1 MYYHVAVTNEKCK
14 NSEKKFYYPI
24 FELDITEK
32 ERVYKI
38 AREYNGGERTRI
50 KGGFISNRQYPEMII
65 VQSEE
70 KAEAFK
76 ENLFIEIL
84 KEASIPYDYDR
95 TISYFNQPTVDVIM
109 NEKKDTD
116 DDITLSIFDH
126 VEKET
131 KLKTLLADTNVV
143 KNKRD
148 TEDDITAKVF
158 DLVEKETKLT
168 IETETKLKTLL
179 ADTDVVKNKRVF
191 IVHGHDEA
199 IEVKASQLIKDLGLE
214 PVILHEES
222 DKGQTIIEKL
232 ERCTDVG
239 FGIILY
245 TPCDHGGEMGS
256 DSMMPRAR
264 QNVVFEHGMLIG
276 KLGRGRVCAL
286 LKGDIEK
293 PSDISGI
300 IYKTIDDKGMWR
312 IEVAKE
318 LDEAGYDVDMNKL
331 LKIKKKM

>member
-1 MYYHVAVTNEKCK
+1 MFYHIAVTNENCK
-14 NSEKKFYYPI
+14 NLEKKSHYPI
-24 FELDITEK
+24 YELNITEMGRIYEIVRK
-32 ERVYKI
+32 
-38 AREYNGGERTRI
+38 YNRGEQVRI
-50 KGGFISNRQYPEMII
+50 KNRFIDNHQYPEMMI

-70 KAEAFK
+70 TAEKFVK
-76 ENLFIEIL
+76 KHEQELER
-84 KEASIPYDYDR
+84 SG
-95 TISYFNQPTVDVIM
+95 YFMFDHRQLPDKFF
-109 NEKKDTD
+109 NEK
-116 DDITLSIFDH
+116 
-126 VEKET
+126 
-131 KLKTLLADTNVV
+131 
-143 KNKRD
+143 RD
-148 TEDDITAKVF
+148 REDDITAKVF
-158 DLVEKETKLT
+158 DHVEKETHPKAR
-168 IETETKLKTLL
+168 L
-179 ADTDVVKNKRVF
+179 ANTDVVKNKRVF
-191 IVHGHDEA
+191 IVHGHDET
-199 IEVKASQLIKDLGLE
+199 IEVKASQLIKDLGFE
-214 PVILHEES
+214 PVILHEEP

-331 LKIKKKM
+331 LKTKKKM

>member
-1 MYYHVAVTNEKCK
+1 MYYHIAVTNENCK
-14 NSEKKFYYPI
+14 NSEKKSHYPV
-24 FELDITEK
+24 FDLDITEK
-32 ERVYKI
+32 ESMYEIVRKYDRGEKI
-38 AREYNGGERTRI
+38 RL
-50 KGGFISNRQYPEMII
+50 KGAFIDNCQYPEMMI

-70 KAEAFK
+70 KAETFK
-76 ENLFIEIL
+76 KNLINEIA
-84 KEASIPYDYDR
+84 KKASIHYGYDR
-95 TISYFNQPTVDVIM
+95 AISYYDQPTVNVIM
-109 NEKKDTD
+109 NEKK
-116 DDITLSIFDH
+116 
-126 VEKET
+126 
-131 KLKTLLADTNVV
+131 
-143 KNKRD
+143 D

-158 DLVEKETKLT
+158 DHVEKETQPKAR
-168 IETETKLKTLL
+168 L
-179 ADTDVVKNKRVF
+179 ANTDVVKNKKVF

>member
-1 MYYHVAVTNEKCK
+1 MYYHVAVTNENCK
-14 NSEKKFYYPI
+14 NSGKKSHYPVY
-24 FELDITEK
+24 ELDITEMGRIYEIVRK
-32 ERVYKI
+32 
-38 AREYNGGERTRI
+38 YNRGEQVRI
-50 KGGFISNRQYPEMII
+50 KNRFIDNHQYPEMMI

-70 KAEAFK
+70 TAEKFVK
-76 ENLFIEIL
+76 KHEQELER
-84 KEASIPYDYDR
+84 SG
-95 TISYFNQPTVDVIM
+95 YFMFDHRQLSDKFF
-109 NEKKDTD
+109 NEK
-116 DDITLSIFDH
+116 
-126 VEKET
+126 
-131 KLKTLLADTNVV
+131 
-143 KNKRD
+143 RD
-148 TEDDITAKVF
+148 REDDITAKVF
-158 DLVEKETKLT
+158 DHVEKEAQ
-168 IETETKLKTLL
+168 LKARL
-179 ADTDVVKNKRVF
+179 ANTDVVKNKKVF
-191 IVHGHDEA
+191 IVHGHDET

-214 PVILHEES
+214 PVILHEEP

-256 DSMMPRAR
+256 GSMMPRAR

-286 LKGDIEK
+286 LKGGIEK

-300 IYKTIDDKGMWR
+300 IYKTIDDKGMWK

-318 LDEAGYDVDMNKL
+318 LDEAGYDVDMNKF

>member
-1 MYYHVAVTNEKCK
+1 MWATNQNIDTMYYHVAVTNEKCK

-70 KAEAFK
+70 KAETFK
-76 ENLFIEIL
+76 ENLINEIF
-84 KEASIPYDYDR
+84 KEASIHYDYDR
-95 TISYFNQPTVDVIM
+95 TISYYDQPTVNVIM
-109 NEKKDTD
+109 NEKK
-116 DDITLSIFDH
+116 
-126 VEKET
+126 
-131 KLKTLLADTNVV
+131 
-143 KNKRD
+143 D

-158 DLVEKETKLT
+158 DHVEKETHPKVR
-168 IETETKLKTLL
+168 L

-191 IVHGHDEA
+191 IVHGHDET
-199 IEVKASQLIKDLGLE
+199 IEVKASQLIKDLGFE
-214 PVILHEES
+214 PVILHEEP

-331 LKIKKKM
+331 LKTKKKM

>member
-1 MYYHVAVTNEKCK
+1 MRVTNQNIDTMYYHVVVTNEKCK
-14 NSEKKFYYPI
+14 NSKEKPLYPVY
-24 FELDITEK
+24 ELDITEEK
-32 ERVYKI
+32 RVYEIVRK
-38 AREYNGGERTRI
+38 YNRGEQVRI
-50 KGGFISNRQYPEMII
+50 KGTFTNNRDYPKMMI

-70 KAEAFK
+70 TAKKFVEKQEEKFERMGVVYYDPDSLSDKIFK
-76 ENLFIEIL
+76 
-84 KEASIPYDYDR
+84 
-95 TISYFNQPTVDVIM
+95 
-109 NEKKDTD
+109 EKKDTE
-116 DDITLSIFDH
+116 DDITTKVFDH

-131 KLKTLLADTNVV
+131 QPKARLAN
-143 KNKRD
+143 
-148 TEDDITAKVF
+148 
-158 DLVEKETKLT
+158 
-168 IETETKLKTLL
+168 
-179 ADTDVVKNKRVF
+179 TDVVKNKKVF
-191 IVHGHDEA
+191 IVHGHDET

-214 PVILHEES
+214 PVILHEEP

-245 TPCDHGGEMGS
+245 TPCDYGGEMGS

>member
-1 MYYHVAVTNEKCK
+1 MYYHIAVTSEFCK
-14 NSEKKFYYPI
+14 RTSIRYPI
-24 FELDITEK
+24 YLLDIAENEVEK
-32 ERVYKI
+32 IYRIV
-38 AREYNGGERTRI
+38 REYNGGERTRI

-70 KAEAFK
+70 KAEVFVKKQEQRFK
-76 ENLFIEIL
+76 MEG
-84 KEASIPYDYDR
+84 
-95 TISYFNQPTVDVIM
+95 YFMANSRPLPDKFFT
-109 NEKKDTD
+109 EKK
-116 DDITLSIFDH
+116 
-126 VEKET
+126 
-131 KLKTLLADTNVV
+131 
-143 KNKRD
+143 D

-158 DLVEKETKLT
+158 DHVEKETQPKAR
-168 IETETKLKTLL
+168 L

-199 IEVKASQLIKDLGLE
+199 IEVKASQLIKELGLE

>member
-1 MYYHVAVTNEKCK
+1 MRATNQNNDTMYYHVAVTNEKCK
-14 NSEKKFYYPI
+14 NSREKSLCPI
-24 FELDITEK
+24 YELDITEK
-32 ERVYKI
+32 ESMYEIVRKYY
-38 AREYNGGERTRI
+38 RGEQVRI
-50 KGGFISNRQYPEMII
+50 KGAFIDNRQYPEMMI

-70 KAEAFK
+70 TAKKFVEKQEEKFGRMGVVYYDPDSLSDKIFK
-76 ENLFIEIL
+76 E
-84 KEASIPYDYDR
+84 
-95 TISYFNQPTVDVIM
+95 
-109 NEKKDTD
+109 KK
-116 DDITLSIFDH
+116 
-126 VEKET
+126 
-131 KLKTLLADTNVV
+131 
-143 KNKRD
+143 D

-158 DLVEKETKLT
+158 DHVEKETHPKVR
-168 IETETKLKTLL
+168 L

-331 LKIKKKM
+331 LKINKKM

>member
-1 MYYHVAVTNEKCK
+1 MYYHIAVTSEFCK
-14 NSEKKFYYPI
+14 RTSIRYPI
-24 FELDITEK
+24 YLLDIAENEVEK
-32 ERVYKI
+32 IYRIV
-38 AREYNGGERTRI
+38 REYNGGERTRI

-70 KAEAFK
+70 KAEAFVK
-76 ENLFIEIL
+76 KQEQEFEIGGYFIADSRPL
-84 KEASIPYDYDR
+84 SDKFF
-95 TISYFNQPTVDVIM
+95 T
-109 NEKKDTD
+109 EKK
-116 DDITLSIFDH
+116 
-126 VEKET
+126 
-131 KLKTLLADTNVV
+131 
-143 KNKRD
+143 D

-158 DLVEKETKLT
+158 DHVEKETQPKAR
-168 IETETKLKTLL
+168 L

-199 IEVKASQLIKDLGLE
+199 IEVKASQLIKELGLE

>member
-14 NSEKKFYYPI
+14 NSKETSPYPI
-24 FELDITEK
+24 YELDITEEK
-32 ERVYKI
+32 RVNEIVRK
-38 AREYNGGERTRI
+38 YNRGEQVRI

-76 ENLFIEIL
+76 ENLINGLSKKAITP
-84 KEASIPYDYDR
+84 SIYDLAISHYD
-95 TISYFNQPTVDVIM
+95 QPTVNVIM
-109 NEKKDTD
+109 NIKKD
-116 DDITLSIFDH
+116 
-126 VEKET
+126 K
-131 KLKTLLADTNVV
+131 
-143 KNKRD
+143 
-148 TEDDITAKVF
+148 EDDITAKVF
-158 DLVEKETKLT
+158 DHVEKETHPKVR
-168 IETETKLKTLL
+168 L

-318 LDEAGYDVDMNKL
+318 LDEAGYDVDMNKF

>member
-1 MYYHVAVTNEKCK
+1 
-14 NSEKKFYYPI
+14 
-24 FELDITEK
+24 
-32 ERVYKI
+32 
-38 AREYNGGERTRI
+38 
-50 KGGFISNRQYPEMII
+50 MII

-70 KAEAFK
+70 KAETFK
-76 ENLFIEIL
+76 ENLINEIL
-84 KEASIPYDYDR
+84 KEASIRYDYDR
-95 TISYFNQPTVDVIM
+95 SISYYDQPTVNVIM
-109 NEKKDTD
+109 NEKK
-116 DDITLSIFDH
+116 
-126 VEKET
+126 
-131 KLKTLLADTNVV
+131 
-143 KNKRD
+143 D

-158 DLVEKETKLT
+158 DYVEKETQPKAR
-168 IETETKLKTLL
+168 L

-199 IEVKASQLIKDLGLE
+199 IEVKASQLIKELGLE

-318 LDEAGYDVDMNKL
+318 LDEAGYDVDMNKF

>member
-1 MYYHVAVTNEKCK
+1 MPVNLRRTWCEGGRFREEPFGEVYLCGQLIKTHDIMYYHIAVTSEFCK
-14 NSEKKFYYPI
+14 RTSIRYPI
-24 FELDITEK
+24 YLLDIAENEVEK
-32 ERVYKI
+32 IYRIV
-38 AREYNGGERTRI
+38 REYNGGERTRI
-50 KGGFISNRQYPEMII
+50 KGGFIRNRQYPEMII

-76 ENLFIEIL
+76 ENLINEIS
-84 KEASIPYDYDR
+84 KKASTPSEYAR
-95 TISYFNQPTVDVIM
+95 ARSYSYQPTVNVIM
-109 NEKKDTD
+109 KEKKDTD
-116 DDITLSIFDH
+116 DDITLLIFDH

-131 KLKTLLADTNVV
+131 QPKARLAN
-143 KNKRD
+143 
-148 TEDDITAKVF
+148 
-158 DLVEKETKLT
+158 
-168 IETETKLKTLL
+168 
-179 ADTDVVKNKRVF
+179 TDVVKNKRVF

-300 IYKTIDDKGMWR
+300 IYKTIEEKGMWR

>member
-1 MYYHVAVTNEKCK
+1 MRATNQNIDTMYYHIAVTKGEHRITGMLAAYPFYILNVKEETVEGIVRKYI
-14 NSEKKFYYPI
+14 KKEPFLLKGTHIDLQEYP
-24 FELDITEK
+24 
-32 ERVYKI
+32 
-38 AREYNGGERTRI
+38 
-50 KGGFISNRQYPEMII
+50 QMII
-65 VQSEE
+65 VQTRKAVHGFAEDRARALNPLPIFMGPSE
-70 KAEAFK
+70 ADTF
-76 ENLFIEIL
+76 FIE
-84 KEASIPYDYDR
+84 R
-95 TISYFNQPTVDVIM
+95 
-109 NEKKDTD
+109 
-116 DDITLSIFDH
+116 
-126 VEKET
+126 
-131 KLKTLLADTNVV
+131 
-143 KNKRD
+143 RD
-148 TEDDITAKVF
+148 TEDDVTTSFIERMQKVV
-158 DLVEKETKLT
+158 DEETHPKVR
-168 IETETKLKTLL
+168 L

-318 LDEAGYDVDMNKL
+318 LNEAGYDVDMNKL
-331 LKIKKKM
+331 LKINKKM